1 MSQEMI
7 ESPVSQSIDNSVLDV
22 ERLRHPDEHVSGIW
36 MWILAI
42 PILLLAAYISI
53 ISMGL
58 YPAALFIIARITH
71 LMALAYFK
79 TNSIRVGP
87 QQFSEIHETTTRM
100 SARLGIAKPDVY
112 IMQENMLNAFAA
124 RLAGKSVIILYS
136 GLIDSM
142 YRSETPRDLDFVIGH
157 ELGHIAAGH
166 LSLKH
171 RLKAVGGWF
180 LYVGFWHRRSM
191 EYTCDQIGLHL
202 VGDAQ
207 AAQRAFSHLVVGG
220 VLAGRLNQEQAQSQL
235 REHEGEFF
243 VRRRNLTSLYP
254 SHLARLQRL
263 SDLSPGHGR

>member
-7 ESPVSQSIDNSVLDV
+7 ESPVSQSIDNAVLDV

-42 PILLLAAYISI
+42 PILLSAAYISI

-58 YPAALFIIARITH
+58 YPAALFIIARITQ

-87 QQFSEIHETTTRM
+87 QQFPEIHETATRM
-100 SARLGIAKPDVY
+100 SARLGIAKPEVY
-112 IMQENMLNAFAA
+112 IVQENMLNAFAW
-124 RLAGKSVIILYS
+124 RLAGKSIIVLYS

-171 RLKAVGGWF
+171 RFKAVGGWF
-180 LYVGFWHRRSM
+180 VLVGFWHRRSM

-207 AAQRAFSHLVVGG
+207 AAQRAFSHLLVGG

-254 SHLARLQRL
+254 SHLARLVRL

>member
-1 MSQEMI
+1 MSQEI
-7 ESPVSQSIDNSVLDV
+7 VESPVSQSIDNSVLDV

-36 MWILAI
+36 LWILGS
-42 PILLLAAYISI
+42 PILLSVAFYSI
-53 ISMGL
+53 ASVGL
-58 YPAALFIIARITH
+58 LPGALFLIARMTQ

-87 QQFSEIHETTTRM
+87 QQFTEIHETTTRM

-112 IMQENMLNAFAA
+112 IVQQNMLNAFVS

-142 YRSETPRDLDFVIGH
+142 YRSGTPRDLDFVIAH

-171 RLKAVGGWF
+171 RLMTLGSWF
-180 LYVGFWHRRSM
+180 VYVGLWHRRSM
-191 EYTCDQIGLHL
+191 EYTCDHIALRL

-207 AAQRAFSHLVVGG
+207 VAQRAFSHLVVGG

-243 VRRRNLTSLYP
+243 VRRRNLMSLYP
-254 SHLARLQRL
+254 SHLARLERL
-263 SDLSPGHGR
+263 SDLGQTHGR